1 MNKIAEQ
8 ITASFQQDSDVEMVR
23 QLSAKIK
30 LEAKALKLTADE
42 QLIQD
47 KILDQQVLKMNK
59 EESQSLYSINDLF
72 DKDQASLENK

>member
-1 MNKIAEQ
+1 
-8 ITASFQQDSDVEMVR
+8 MVR